1 MARKS
6 MRKVEPPTKRS
17 SEMTGGRRA
26 IMPERK
32 PNHQPA
38 AGVESCAAIQDAMN
52 QWGHSISGATLVV
65 ADSAPSTPDET
76 SIARN
81 APVDHRKTFF

>member
-1 MARKS
+1 M
-6 MRKVEPPTKRS
+6 
-17 SEMTGGRRA
+17 
-26 IMPERK
+26 
-32 PNHQPA
+32 
-38 AGVESCAAIQDAMN
+38 ESCAAIQDVMN

-65 ADSAPSTPDET
+65 AGFAPSTSDQT

>member
-6 MRKVEPPTKRS
+6 MRTIELPAKKS
-17 SEMTGGRRA
+17 SGMTGGRRA
-26 IMPERK
+26 IMLGRK
-32 PNHQPA
+32 PNHQP
-38 AGVESCAAIQDAMN
+38 GPGMESCAAIQDAMN

-65 ADSAPSTPDET
+65 AGSAPSTSVQT